1 MPPVKKRN
9 PCCRGVEKGSEHG
22 ASTGRDKGGREGSS
36 FSLFSLFLSRRRR
49 RRREGHR
56 WWVLPTDDKAE
67 RSRIFYADQLKK
79 HSPAISG
86 FAYFFFF
93 FFHFY
98 SRSGECARLS
108 PKNIHDPRAFYAALN
123 SSTMGQREEVVRCN
137 SVSADWYFSRLF
149 LESWRQ
155 NATPGWKEI
164 RAFVLNRLRE
174 RHWNS
179 SESNDEA
186 RSHTGAQLLL
196 LLLADLNARCFRCYV
211 ERWWKLI
218 MIVVNGCFN
227 SSGLTFNGEL
237 AIVISFLFFRL

>member
-1 MPPVKKRN
+1 MHQ
-9 PCCRGVEKGSEHG
+9 RGGIKEGEKDPLSLFFLYFFRGG
-22 ASTGRDKGGREGSS
+22 GGGGRATGGGYYPPTTKPSGVA
-36 FSLFSLFLSRRRR
+36 FFMPTNWKNIVRLSA
-49 RRREGHR
+49 G
-56 WWVLPTDDKAE
+56 
-67 RSRIFYADQLKK
+67 SRI
-79 HSPAISG
+79 
-86 FAYFFFF
+86 FFFF
-93 FFHFY
+93 FPFLLLE
-98 SRSGECARLS
+98 RRVCARLS

-149 LESWRQ
+149 LESRRQ

-237 AIVISFLFFRL
+237 AIVISSLFFRL